1 MKASISSLQ
10 SLGSLLGAAL
20 MLGSELGA
28 VLKLGK
34 ELGIVLG
41 KGVSSTSM
49 LVA

>member
-1 MKASISSLQ
+1 
-10 SLGSLLGAAL
+10 